1 MPRTYTYKGSEFK
14 VKENNLK
21 QLRILQPLKKELARL
36 EFESK
41 KNLDRKILL
50 KYQMKLKELR
60 LNIARMKERKE
71 DTTAKEKELK
81 ELIEAYETDSE
92 VATLNNFIESQ
103 NESIMMDLFF
113 NEYLM
118 RQSIPAI
125 VEGDYSIFN
134 YDEDEFYLFAGQVI
148 SDFFLSMRKTDSNT

>member
-71 DTTAKEKELK
+71 DTSAKEKELK
-81 ELIEAYETDSE
+81 ELIESYETDSE

-113 NEYLM
+113 NEDLM

-125 VEGDYSIFN
+125 VDTRLNS
-134 YDEDEFYLFAGQVI
+134 
-148 SDFFLSMRKTDSNT
+148 

>member
-50 KYQMKLKELR
+50 KYQIKLKELR

-103 NESIMMDLFF
+103 NESIMLDLFF
-113 NEYLM
+113 NEDLM

-125 VEGDYSIFN
+125 VEGDYSLFN

-148 SDFFLSMRKTDSNT
+148 SDFFLSMRKTDSNM

>member
-113 NEYLM
+113 NEDLM

-125 VEGDYSIFN
+125 VEGDYSLFN

>member
-1 MPRTYTYKGSEFK
+1 MSKIYTYKGSEFK

-50 KYQMKLKELR
+50 KYQIKLKELR

-113 NEYLM
+113 NEDLM

>member
-1 MPRTYTYKGSEFK
+1 MSKTYTYKGSEYK
-14 VKENNLK
+14 VKDNNLK

-36 EFESK
+36 TFEATK
-41 KNLDRKILL
+41 GIDRSILL
-50 KYQMKLKELR
+50 KYQQRLKQ
-60 LNIARMKERKE
+60 LNLEIYRMKERKE
-71 DTTAKEKELK
+71 DATAKENELK
-81 ELIEAYETDSE
+81 ELIQKYETDSE

-103 NESIMMDLFF
+103 NESVMLDLFF
-113 NEYLM
+113 NEDLM

-148 SDFFLSMRKTDSNT
+148 SDFFLSMRKQDKN

>member
-71 DTTAKEKELK
+71 DTSAKEKELK

-113 NEYLM
+113 NEDLM

>member
-1 MPRTYTYKGSEFK
+1 MSKTYTYKGSEYK
-14 VKENNLK
+14 VKDNNLK

-36 EFESK
+36 TFEAAK
-41 KNLDRKILL
+41 GIDRSILL
-50 KYQMKLKELR
+50 KYQQRLKQ
-60 LNIARMKERKE
+60 LNLEIYRMKERKE
-71 DTTAKEKELK
+71 DATAKENELK
-81 ELIEAYETDSE
+81 ELIQKYETDSE

-103 NESIMMDLFF
+103 NESVMLDLFF
-113 NEYLM
+113 NEDLM

>member
-1 MPRTYTYKGSEFK
+1 MSKIYTYKGSEYK
-14 VKENNLK
+14 VKDNNLK

-36 EFESK
+36 TFEATK
-41 KNLDRKILL
+41 GIDRSILL
-50 KYQMKLKELR
+50 KYQQRLKQ
-60 LNIARMKERKE
+60 LNLEIYRMKERKE
-71 DTTAKEKELK
+71 DATAKENELK
-81 ELIEAYETDSE
+81 ELIQKYETDSE

-103 NESIMMDLFF
+103 NESVMLDLFF
-113 NEYLM
+113 NEDLM

-148 SDFFLSMRKTDSNT
+148 SDFFLSMRKQDKN

>member
-113 NEYLM
+113 NEDLM

>member
-1 MPRTYTYKGSEFK
+1 MSKTYTYKGSEYR
-14 VKENNLK
+14 VKDNNLK

-36 EFESK
+36 TFEAAK
-41 KNLDRKILL
+41 GIDRSILL
-50 KYQMKLKELR
+50 KYQQRLKQ
-60 LNIARMKERKE
+60 LNLEIYRMKERKE
-71 DTTAKEKELK
+71 DATAKENELK
-81 ELIEAYETDSE
+81 ELIQKYETDSE

-103 NESIMMDLFF
+103 NESVMLDLFF
-113 NEYLM
+113 NEDLM

>member
-1 MPRTYTYKGSEFK
+1 MSKTYTYKKSEYR
-14 VKENNLK
+14 VKDNNLK

-36 EFESK
+36 TFEATK
-41 KNLDRKILL
+41 GIDRSILL
-50 KYQMKLKELR
+50 KYQQRLKQ
-60 LNIARMKERKE
+60 LNLEIYRMKERKE
-71 DTTAKEKELK
+71 DTTAKENELK
-81 ELIEAYETDSE
+81 ELIQKYETDSE

-103 NESIMMDLFF
+103 NESVMLDLFF
-113 NEYLM
+113 NEDLM

-148 SDFFLSMRKTDSNT
+148 SDFFLSMRKQDKN

>member
-1 MPRTYTYKGSEFK
+1 MSKTYTYKGSEYR

-21 QLRILQPLKKELARL
+21 QLRILQPLKKELAKL
-36 EFESK
+36 TFEATK
-41 KNLDRKILL
+41 GIDRSILL
-50 KYQMKLKELR
+50 KYQQRLKQ
-60 LNIARMKERKE
+60 LNLEIYRMKERKE
-71 DTTAKEKELK
+71 DATAKENELK
-81 ELIEAYETDSE
+81 ELIQKYETDSE

-103 NESIMMDLFF
+103 NESVMLDLFF
-113 NEYLM
+113 NEDLM

-148 SDFFLSMRKTDSNT
+148 SDFFLSMRKQDKN

>member
-113 NEYLM
+113 NEDLM

-148 SDFFLSMRKTDSNT
+148 SNFFLSMRKTDSNT

>member
-1 MPRTYTYKGSEFK
+1 MSKTYTYKGSEYR

-21 QLRILQPLKKELARL
+21 QLRILQPLKKELAKL
-36 EFESK
+36 TFEATK
-41 KNLDRKILL
+41 GIDRSILL
-50 KYQMKLKELR
+50 KYQQRLKQ
-60 LNIARMKERKE
+60 LNLEIYRMKERKE
-71 DTTAKEKELK
+71 DATAKENELK
-81 ELIEAYETDSE
+81 ELIQKYDTDSE

-103 NESIMMDLFF
+103 NESVMLDLFF
-113 NEYLM
+113 NEDLM

-148 SDFFLSMRKTDSNT
+148 SDFFLSMRKQDKN

>member
-81 ELIEAYETDSE
+81 ELIESYETDSE

-113 NEYLM
+113 NEDLM

>member
-113 NEYLM
+113 NEDLM

-125 VEGDYSIFN
+125 VEGDYSLFN

-148 SDFFLSMRKTDSNT
+148 SNFFLSMRKTDSNT

>member
-50 KYQMKLKELR
+50 KYQIKLKELR

-71 DTTAKEKELK
+71 DTSAKEKELK
-81 ELIEAYETDSE
+81 ELIESYETDSE

-113 NEYLM
+113 NEDLM

-125 VEGDYSIFN
+125 VEGDYSLFN

-148 SDFFLSMRKTDSNT
+148 SNFFLSMRKTDSNT

>member
-71 DTTAKEKELK
+71 DTSAKEKELK

-113 NEYLM
+113 NEDLM

-125 VEGDYSIFN
+125 VEGDYSLFN